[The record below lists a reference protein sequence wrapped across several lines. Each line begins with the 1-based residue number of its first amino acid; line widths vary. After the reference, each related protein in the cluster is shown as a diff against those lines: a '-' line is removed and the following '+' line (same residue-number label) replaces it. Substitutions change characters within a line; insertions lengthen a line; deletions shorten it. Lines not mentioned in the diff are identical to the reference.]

1 MLKVLLSVSF
11 VSCALVFTSV
21 ASSQAASIVPLTC
34 SQAGAVGT
42 KLKPCCSQAEVVAA
56 KELADKVKV
65 LGQTDAAAALKVAEE
80 VASSKSKCFQTAF
93 GGELDGTGT
102 ASIGGPGAPTPG
114 GNPGG
119 DPGGPTGL
127 GGGNGCVNAQGTCP
141 ASQG

>member
-21 ASSQAASIVPLTC
+21 ASAQAASIVPLTC
-34 SQAGAVGT
+34 SQQEIIAAKDLAHKVKELGKTDPAGAL
-42 KLKPCCSQAEVVAA
+42 KLAEDVA
-56 KELADKVKV
+56 LR
-65 LGQTDAAAALKVAEE
+65 
-80 VASSKSKCFQTAF
+80 KSKCFQTAF

-127 GGGNGCVNAQGTCP
+127 GGGNGCVNAEGTCA